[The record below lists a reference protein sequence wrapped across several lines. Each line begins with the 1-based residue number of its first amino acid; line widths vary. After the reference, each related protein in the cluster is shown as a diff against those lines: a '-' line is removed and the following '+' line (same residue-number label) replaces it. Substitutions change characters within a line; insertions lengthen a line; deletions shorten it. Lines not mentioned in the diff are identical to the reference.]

1 MLPRVSAGRSYEPC
15 LLGQRKELT
24 FKLVYGANLAPV
36 IWGGRVT
43 DTTNHPYLS
52 RHTIK
57 EHTRFSMTFSAQ
69 DVQPTDDELCFS
81 LTGPDASRFK
91 LPTDVCPTR
100 GANDTFKIAVTSTEE
115 RCPNPKRPECF
126 MDHESTGGSANF
138 NLVARDLSGGT
149 HTLPFR
155 NPRGRRRIALSGR
168 SDQGAVRGVGDSPLV
183 IDLSEH
189 FRMIDADDRKPR
201 LHGGIQ

>member
-1 MLPRVSAGRSYEPC
+1 
-15 LLGQRKELT
+15 
-24 FKLVYGANLAPV
+24 
-36 IWGGRVT
+36 
-43 DTTNHPYLS
+43 
-52 RHTIK
+52 
-57 EHTRFSMTFSAQ
+57 MTFSAQ

-91 LPTDVCPTR
+91 LPTNVCPSR
-100 GANDTFKIAVTSTEE
+100 GANDTFKINVTSTEE

-155 NPRGRRRIALSGR
+155 LILEDVEESPYL
-168 SDQGAVRGVGDSPLV
+168 AVPIKEQFAVVGDSPLV

-189 FRMIDADDRKPR
+189 FRDDDADDRNLAYTVNSSSR
-201 LHGGIQ
+201 YVTASRQGSVLTLRVSSADIASAVRSLVDVRVQTAMAIQPLPNSM